1 MLRRLRLIFFLHCF
15 LGGIRILAAVIRPGI
30 LGTGSFLP
38 AKVLSNRDLEK
49 MVDTSD
55 EWIVTRTGISE
66 RRVVEP
72 NIASSDLA
80 IQAARKALDSA
91 GVKPDKLD
99 LIIVTTITPDM
110 FFPAT
115 ACLVQNALGAKN
127 AGAFDLMA
135 ACSGFVY
142 GLSNAASMI
151 SSGAVKKVLVVGAET
166 LSKITNYEDRS
177 SCILFGD
184 GAGAVV
190 LGPSSKHTIAY
201 TKLGADGSGGD
212 MMKLPAGGSRMPAT
226 EQTVRDKLHFMELR
240 GREVFKFAVIKMQEL
255 IQDAL
260 DAGGYSASDISF
272 IVPHQVNLR
281 ILAAAAEKCGVP
293 MDKVLVNIDR
303 YGNTSSAS
311 IPIALDEAVRAKK
324 LKKGDVVILVAFG
337 AGLTWASAL
346 IEW

>member
-1 MLRRLRLIFFLHCF
+1 
-15 LGGIRILAAVIRPGI
+15 
-30 LGTGSFLP
+30 
-38 AKVLSNRDLEK
+38 
-49 MVDTSD
+49 MVDTCD
-55 EWIVTRTGISE
+55 EWIVARTGISE
-66 RRVVEP
+66 RRMVEP
-72 NIASSDLA
+72 QVATSDLA
-80 IQAARKALDSA
+80 IQAARRALESA
-91 GVKPDKLD
+91 RVKPDKLD
-99 LIIVTTITPDM
+99 LVIVTTITPDM

-127 AGAFDLMA
+127 AGAFDLLA

-142 GLSNAASMI
+142 GLSTASAMI
-151 SSGAVKKVLVVGAET
+151 ASGMVKKVLVVGAET
-166 LSKITNYEDRS
+166 LTKITNYEDRS

-190 LGPSSKHTIAY
+190 LGPSSRHTIAY
-201 TKLGADGSGGD
+201 TKLGSDGSGGD

-226 EQTVRDKLHFMELR
+226 EQTVRDKRHFMELR
-240 GREVFKFAVIKMQEL
+240 GREVFKFAVNKMQEL

-260 DAGGYSASDISF
+260 DAGGYAAGDIAL

-281 ILAAAAEKCGVP
+281 ILVAAAEKFGVP
-293 MDKVLVNIDR
+293 MDKVQVNIDR

-311 IPIALDEAVRAKK
+311 IPIALDEAVRTRK

-337 AGLTWASAL
+337 AGLTWGSAL